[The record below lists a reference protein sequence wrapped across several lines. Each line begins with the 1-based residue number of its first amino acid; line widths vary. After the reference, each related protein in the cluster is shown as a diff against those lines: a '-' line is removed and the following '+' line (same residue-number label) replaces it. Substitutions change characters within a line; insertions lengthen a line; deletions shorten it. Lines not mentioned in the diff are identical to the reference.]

1 MTEQAKHHTLHPDV
15 EIQQLVPQRG
25 TRDVQLSPESEVLC
39 INRGA
44 APLEDMWDSIPFLIP
59 PGYFKTT
66 YAAARH
72 FRDRAVVPGSRN
84 PETHRQTSFI
94 AIIGIVDY
102 VQDGF
107 KVVKPVDDP
116 SEWEV
121 FNASERAEY
130 EDEPEALDRD
140 GMVNPIDRDV
150 QIVSTSSVVA
160 GRPGNKNSRIKG
172 GKGTV
177 NTRPAGGSGI
187 GAGMKTDVQVTD
199 PSIFQPIPAEDN
211 PVVREARSA
220 TAQAAAEGHKPR

>member
-1 MTEQAKHHTLHPDV
+1 MDQDKHHTLHPDV
-15 EIQQLVPQRG
+15 DIQQLVPQRG

-44 APLEDMWDSIPFLIP
+44 EPLEDMWDSIPFSIP

-102 VQDGF
+102 VQGGF

-116 SEWEV
+116 REWET
-121 FNASERAEY
+121 FTPAERAEY
-130 EDEPEALDRD
+130 ENQPEALDRA

-150 QIVSTSSVVA
+150 EIVSTSSATA
-160 GRPGNKNSRIKG
+160 GRPAASTSRIKG
-172 GKGTV
+172 GT
-177 NTRPAGGSGI
+177 GSG
-187 GAGMKTDVQVTD
+187 GRSARGPQVTD
-199 PSIFQPIPAEDN
+199 PAVMQPIPPEDN
-211 PVVREARSA
+211 PVVREAQA
-220 TAQAAAEGHKPR
+220 TAVQSIKERGR